1 MCIRDRSKEEKK
13 SQENEDNKST
23 QEDSSTEEQTT
34 QKTASSEQVQSQQQ
48 TQQPAT
54 QEQQQTQQANNT
66 PQTPQQQQN
75 NQNYNQTQQPNQNVK
90 LPKNTE
96 IDDQYIHGEVAE
108 ALQRKTE
115 IERQASED
123 YENGLISED
132 EAMERDEQAS
142 EILNQAVENQ
152 YGPQD

>member
-1 MCIRDRSKEEKK
+1 MNKFNLNNLQPKSNSKL
-13 SQENEDNKST
+13 NKLVT
-23 QEDSSTEEQTT
+23 LN
-34 QKTASSEQVQSQQQ
+34 KLH
-48 TQQPAT
+48 
-54 QEQQQTQQANNT
+54 NNSKIT
-66 PQTPQQQQN
+66 KN
-75 NQNYNQTQQPNQNVK
+75 II
-90 LPKNTE
+90 KNTK

-152 YGPQD
+152 YGSQD

>member
-1 MCIRDRSKEEKK
+1 MRPLVTIYSGLIDESGRF
-13 SQENEDNKST
+13 EN
-23 QEDSSTEEQTT
+23 QEDS
-34 QKTASSEQVQSQQQ
+34 
-48 TQQPAT
+48 AT
-54 QEQQQTQQANNT
+54 NQALLARKQQANNT
-66 PQTPQQQQN
+66 QQIPQQQQN

-152 YGPQD
+152 YGSQD